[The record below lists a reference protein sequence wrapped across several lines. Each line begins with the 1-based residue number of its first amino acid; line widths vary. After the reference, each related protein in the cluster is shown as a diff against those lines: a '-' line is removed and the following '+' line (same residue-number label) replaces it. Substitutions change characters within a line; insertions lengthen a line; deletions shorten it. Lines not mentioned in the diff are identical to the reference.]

1 MKPALGSFARTLSA
15 SGGTVV
21 LVFGLFWMEISFFC
35 GLELVFAYMVGE
47 IEQY

>member
-1 MKPALGSFARTLSA
+1 MKPALGSIARALSA

-35 GLELVFAYMVGE
+35 GLGLVFALTAYGRRG
-47 IEQY
+47 